1 MKNLPVIIIITA
13 LLLSISCKEKESER
27 FILLTTPIWRT
38 DSLIAN
44 GVDAS
49 GPGGFLEKFKGEA
62 KFREDGTGYF
72 GKYTGTWSF
81 NIDETK
87 LTIATDS
94 LPLPITCDI
103 IELTSLSLKIKTA
116 VINPANISELINIR
130 MTFKAK

>member
-1 MKNLPVIIIITA
+1 MKNLPVIIIISA
-13 LLLSISCKEKESER
+13 LLMSISCKEKESER
-27 FILLTTPIWRT
+27 FRLLTTPVWQT

-44 GVDAS
+44 GIDAS

-72 GKYTGTWSF
+72 GKFTGTWSF

-87 LTIATDS
+87 LTITTDS

-103 IELTSLSLKIKTA
+103 LELTSLSLKIKTA

>member
-1 MKNLPVIIIITA
+1 MKNLPFIIIIA
-13 LLLSISCKEKESER
+13 SLLLSISCKEKESER
-27 FILLTTPIWRT
+27 FILLTTPIWQT

-103 IELTSLSLKIKTA
+103 IELTSISLKIKTA
-116 VINPANISELINIR
+116 VINPANISELVNIR